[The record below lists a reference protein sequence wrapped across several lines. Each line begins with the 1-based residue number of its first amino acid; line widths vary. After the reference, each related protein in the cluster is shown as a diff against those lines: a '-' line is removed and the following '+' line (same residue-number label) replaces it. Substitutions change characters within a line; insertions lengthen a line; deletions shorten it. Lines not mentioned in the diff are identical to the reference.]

1 MKEAIIAQVIV
12 VFCKAIK
19 KFAKKNGYEEADTS
33 LMLRLN
39 DSKTLDILICHLHNP
54 VKPTTAKDVM
64 GMTLSFSGLGGMIV
78 QYIEQILLGFR
89 ASCGTEAVDIL
100 VYLDRNDDENIN
112 LFLYADSKFVRQFYL
127 EEVLTI

>member
-39 DSKTLDILICHLHNP
+39 EGKTLDILICHLHNP

>member
-1 MKEAIIAQVIV
+1 MKEAIIAQVIA

-19 KFAKKNGYEEADTS
+19 KFAKKNGYEEVDTS

-39 DSKTLDILICHLHNP
+39 AENKLDIIICHLHNP

-64 GMTLSFSGLGGMIV
+64 GMTLSFSGLGAMIV
-78 QYIEQILLGFR
+78 QYIEQILVGFR
-89 ASCGTEAVDIL
+89 ASCGTEAVDVL
-100 VYLDRNDDENIN
+100 VYLDREDDENIN
-112 LFLYADSKFVRQFYL
+112 LFLYADSEFKRQFYL